1 MCVFREALQH
11 LAVPCD
17 HITSLFSYVQN
28 TTVQDLH
35 FSLHLVAVG
44 SGSDIFVVAGKCQ
57 TQINTVA
64 PASAHTLATVS
75 TCVCLAT
82 TLSQFMFQHVKGKVQ
97 CLYVFIKKSFF
108 CLISISPPPLHF
120 FFFWLACEQ
129 RRFHHSCGNRWN
141 NTPGNASI
149 IRNIHVVMHCAHASL
164 SFCHFGCVTALLLS
178 AIC

>member
-1 MCVFREALQH
+1 MCVFREALQRI
-11 LAVPCD
+11 AVPCD

-64 PASAHTLATVS
+64 PACAHTLATVS

-82 TLSQFMFQHVKGKVQ
+82 TLSQLTFQHVKGKVQ
-97 CLYVFIKKSFF
+97 CLYVFKKSFLF
-108 CLISISPPPLHF
+108 NKYSPPYLF
-120 FFFWLACEQ
+120 FFFFLWLACEQ
-129 RRFHHSCGNRWN
+129 CRFHHSCGNRWN

-149 IRNIHVVMHCAHASL
+149 IKNIHIVMRCAHASL